1 MQVLNQWVFRGI
13 DFLVWLQLCVITT
26 LLNPLSAILC
36 VLIGL
41 NLLFPSLPLLFF
53 CVIWFFPERVLGVL
67 ALSVYLFIWLP
78 SRYLPAH
85 VHLTLLAVYM
95 LNNPPRWKGFRSW
108 SGWDVIRNRLY
119 PVKYDR
125 SDPPTHPDR
134 IGTPRIYAIAPHG
147 LYGEGVHLSMVL
159 TAKFVDVVPVGS
171 SVMTWIPIVKGESL
185 PLDFFFFF
193 C

>member
-1 MQVLNQWVFRGI
+1 MQVLKQRSFSG
-13 DFLVWLQLCVITT
+13 FTYLAMVWLQW
-26 LLNPLSAILC
+26 LLVGMC
-36 VLIGL
+36 GLIIA
-41 NLLFPSLPLLFF
+41 NLFPWSPLLFLY
-53 CVIWFFPERVLGVL
+53 VIWFFPERVLGIL

-108 SGWDVIRNRLY
+108 SGWDAIRNRLY
-119 PVKYDR
+119 PVRYDR
-125 SDPPTHPDR
+125 SDPPTYPDR

-171 SVMTWIPIVKGESL
+171 SIMTWIPIVKGESL
-185 PLDFFFFF
+185 PLIFFFLLKKK
-193 C
+193 